1 MRKSKAIR
9 VGGLTLGGGAPIL
22 IQSMC
27 NTPTQ
32 DVSATVAQIRAL
44 EEAGCQIV
52 RLAVPDREAARAIR
66 AIKRQVKI
74 PLVADIHFDYRLAL
88 EAVEAGVDKIRI
100 NPGNIGDRDKIRAV
114 ADACRS
120 AGIPIRVGVNS
131 GSIDADLRDRY
142 GVTPEALCR
151 SALRNIAALEDC
163 GFTDICVSLK
173 MSDVFSTIRA
183 YRRMAE
189 ECTYP
194 LHLGVTEA
202 GGEYMGTLRSAAAFG
217 ALLCDGIGDTIRV
230 SLTAD
235 PVKEVRAARDILRA
249 LDLHTQGARIVS
261 CPTCGRTQIDLIPLA
276 EEVERRL
283 APLKTRLTVAV
294 MGCVVNGPGEARE
307 ADIGIAGGR
316 GEGVIIRKGE
326 ILCKVPEDQL
336 LPRLLAEIEEM
347 TGETL

>member
-66 AIKRQVKI
+66 AIKAQVNV
-74 PLVADIHFDYRLAL
+74 PLVADIHFDHRLAL

-114 ADACRS
+114 ADACRG

-131 GSIDADLRDRY
+131 GSIDADLRERY

-326 ILCKVPEDQL
+326 ILCKVQEDQL